1 MDIMDPGLFV
11 RGSLLRLLHA
21 TPEQQALLLATEEY
35 RHLREG
41 RGD

>member
-1 MDIMDPGLFV
+1 MDITDPGLFV

-21 TPEQQALLLATEEY
+21 TPEQQAMLLATEEY